1 MGRCHSDVSYI
12 LRHVGVLFINFE
24 MLLLII
30 FWSFTLA
37 LLVYRLSN
45 TRFMW
50 CFILRK
56 TVMLK
61 VISLALLFMIR
72 VRFPADKSIEYI
84 LRSRYA
90 NKLVKQV
97 RKFEKIDYK
106 LRKCKL
112 DIVFLETCLESN
124 IIPKFLNFHVSNLQL
139 KHHALIIPAKWNC

>member
-1 MGRCHSDVSYI
+1 
-12 LRHVGVLFINFE
+12 
-24 MLLLII
+24 
-30 FWSFTLA
+30 
-37 LLVYRLSN
+37 
-45 TRFMW
+45 
-50 CFILRK
+50 
-56 TVMLK
+56 
-61 VISLALLFMIR
+61 MIR

-112 DIVFLETCLESN
+112 DIVFLGTCLESN

-139 KHHALIIPAKWNC
+139 KHHALIIPAK

>member
-1 MGRCHSDVSYI
+1 MGRCHSNVSYI
-12 LRHVGVLFINFE
+12 LRHVTVLFINFE

-30 FWSFTLA
+30 FWLFTLA
-37 LLVYRLSN
+37 PLVYQLSN

-56 TVMLK
+56 MVVLK

-72 VRFPADKSIEYI
+72 VRFSADKSIAYI
-84 LRSRYA
+84 LRSRYG

-97 RKFEKIDYK
+97 RKFENIDYK

-112 DIVFLETCLESN
+112 DIVFLKTCLESN

-139 KHHALIIPAKWNC
+139 KHHALIIPVKWNC

>member
-1 MGRCHSDVSYI
+1 MGRCHSNVSYI
-12 LRHVGVLFINFE
+12 LCHVTVLFINFE

-37 LLVYRLSN
+37 PLVYQLSN

-56 TVMLK
+56 MVVLK

-72 VRFPADKSIEYI
+72 VRFSADKSIAYI
-84 LRSRYA
+84 LRSRYG

-97 RKFEKIDYK
+97 RKFENIDYK

-112 DIVFLETCLESN
+112 DIVFLKTCLESN

-139 KHHALIIPAKWNC
+139 KHHALIIPVKWNC

>member
-1 MGRCHSDVSYI
+1 MGRCHSNVSYI
-12 LRHVGVLFINFE
+12 LCHVTVLFINFE

-37 LLVYRLSN
+37 PLVYQLSN

-56 TVMLK
+56 MVVLK

-72 VRFPADKSIEYI
+72 VRFSADKSTAYI
-84 LRSRYA
+84 LRSRYG

-97 RKFEKIDYK
+97 RKFENIDYK

-112 DIVFLETCLESN
+112 DIVFLKTCLESN

-139 KHHALIIPAKWNC
+139 KHHALIIPVKWNC